1 MQPSQLRSLTTESRN
16 PNTMRISQASPL
28 EILQMINAEDM
39 KVAQAVNRVLPDV
52 KTASDFAF
60 ESISNGGRLIYLG
73 AGTSG
78 RIGVMDAV
86 ECPPTY
92 SISPDV
98 IVGIMAGGDSA
109 FSHAAEDV
117 EDSEEA
123 GQKDLEHIHLTSKD
137 TVVGIAASGR
147 TPYIIGALN
156 YARTIGAKTVALS
169 CNEQAE
175 ISELAD
181 CAIEVVVGAEAITG
195 STRMKA
201 ASAHKMILNMLSTSV
216 MIRQGKVYE
225 NLMVDVK
232 VSNHKLKERAITIIQ
247 HVTNASYEQAVKALE
262 AADLEVKTAIVM
274 LQTKTDKKTAGNT
287 IQSIKDTASILNV
300 EALEKA
306 VQLLLNANQIHFIG
320 VGASGIVAA
329 DAQQKFLRIN
339 YAATAFTDMH
349 IASTVIANA
358 GKNDIVFGISFS
370 GETLDI
376 IQALQLAKE
385 NEVKT
390 IALTHPGHTSVSALC
405 DVHLSTSGSNEA
417 PFRSAATSS
426 RMAQLY
432 LIDVLFLSLA
442 SRQYEQTAQYIDKT
456 RHAIRSMKRKTKGD
470 ST

>member
-1 MQPSQLRSLTTESRN
+1 
-16 PNTMRISQASPL
+16 
-28 EILQMINAEDM
+28 
-39 KVAQAVNRVLPDV
+39 
-52 KTASDFAF
+52 
-60 ESISNGGRLIYLG
+60 
-73 AGTSG
+73 G

-181 CAIEVVVGAEAITG
+181 CAIEVVVGPEVITG

-274 LQTKTDKKTAGNT
+274 LQTKTDKKTA
-287 IQSIKDTASILNV
+287 KD
-300 EALEKA
+300 
-306 VQLLLNANQIHFIG
+306 LLNK
-320 VGASGIVAA
+320 A
-329 DAQQKFLRIN
+329 D
-339 YAATAFTDMH
+339 
-349 IASTVIANA
+349 
-358 GKNDIVFGISFS
+358 
-370 GETLDI
+370 
-376 IQALQLAKE
+376 
-385 NEVKT
+385 
-390 IALTHPGHTSVSALC
+390 GH
-405 DVHLSTSGSNEA
+405 
-417 PFRSAATSS
+417 
-426 RMAQLY
+426 
-432 LIDVLFLSLA
+432 
-442 SRQYEQTAQYIDKT
+442 IDKAIL
-456 RHAIRSMKRKTKGD
+456 RHQS
-470 ST
+470 

>member
-1 MQPSQLRSLTTESRN
+1 M
-16 PNTMRISQASPL
+16 
-28 EILQMINAEDM
+28 
-39 KVAQAVNRVLPDV
+39 
-52 KTASDFAF
+52 
-60 ESISNGGRLIYLG
+60 
-73 AGTSG
+73 
-78 RIGVMDAV
+78 
-86 ECPPTY
+86 
-92 SISPDV
+92 
-98 IVGIMAGGDSA
+98 
-109 FSHAAEDV
+109 
-117 EDSEEA
+117 
-123 GQKDLEHIHLTSKD
+123 
-137 TVVGIAASGR
+137 
-147 TPYIIGALN
+147 
-156 YARTIGAKTVALS
+156 
-169 CNEQAE
+169 
-175 ISELAD
+175 
-181 CAIEVVVGAEAITG
+181 
-195 STRMKA
+195 
-201 ASAHKMILNMLSTSV
+201 
-216 MIRQGKVYE
+216 
-225 NLMVDVK
+225 
-232 VSNHKLKERAITIIQ
+232 
-247 HVTNASYEQAVKALE
+247 
-262 AADLEVKTAIVM
+262 
-274 LQTKTDKKTAGNT
+274 
-287 IQSIKDTASILNV
+287 
-300 EALEKA
+300 
-306 VQLLLNANQIHFIG
+306 
-320 VGASGIVAA
+320 GASGIVAA